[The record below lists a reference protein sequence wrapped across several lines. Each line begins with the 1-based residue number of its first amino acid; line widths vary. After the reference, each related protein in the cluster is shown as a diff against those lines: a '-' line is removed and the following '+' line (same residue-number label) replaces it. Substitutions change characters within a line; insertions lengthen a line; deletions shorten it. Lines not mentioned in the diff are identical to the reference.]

1 MIVAF
6 WVLIGLVA
14 FAYLGYP
21 LLLALLAR
29 LVRRE
34 ARAGGATPSIT
45 LLVPAYN
52 EEHAIGA
59 KLESC
64 LALDYPK
71 DKLQVVVLSDGS
83 TDGTNEVV
91 AGYADRGIELMAF
104 ESNRGKLAVLG
115 DGLAAARG
123 ELVAFSDAA
132 CRLEPQS
139 IRELVRLFA
148 DPRVGCVS
156 GVYRVLRPAE
166 AELGQEEGFYWR
178 YETFIKQCESDLAS
192 ILGAH
197 GALYAIRRELC
208 PDLSRIRINDDYEIP
223 VHIVAGGH
231 RAVYAPGAAAC
242 EEAGEM
248 GGFAR
253 RVRIAVGNFR
263 QLRLLGLLLWP
274 PRPWLL
280 FTFMA
285 HKVLRL
291 FGPFALAGALALN
304 VALVAAGRG
313 GPLYWATLAGQ
324 LLFYGAALVG
334 CLAGGRAR
342 LPLVNLPFYFCAI
355 NAAYVVGL
363 AKLVAGR
370 RGLAWNAARR
380 PLGTARAHQKGA

>member
-1 MIVAF
+1 VAVAF

-14 FAYLGYP
+14 FAYVGYP
-21 LLLALLAR
+21 LLLAALVR

-34 ARAGGATPSIT
+34 PRTADITPSMT

-83 TDGTNEVV
+83 TDRTNDIA

-104 ESNRGKLAVLG
+104 EENRGKLAVLR
-115 DGLAAARG
+115 DGVAAARG
-123 ELVAFSDAA
+123 EIVAFSDAA

-139 IRELVRLFA
+139 IRELVKPFA
-148 DPRVGCVS
+148 DPQVGCVS
-156 GVYRVLRPAE
+156 GVYRVLRPGE

-178 YETFIKQCESDLAS
+178 YETFIKRCESDLGS

-197 GALYAIRRELC
+197 GALYAIRRDLC
-208 PDLSRIRINDDYEIP
+208 PDLDKIRINDDYEIP
-223 VHIVAGGH
+223 VHIVAEGH
-231 RAVYAPGAAAC
+231 RAVYAPGAVAC
-242 EEAGEM
+242 EEASEM

-280 FTFMA
+280 LTFMA

-291 FGPFALAGALALN
+291 AGPFALAGALALN
-304 VALVAAGRG
+304 VALVATGRG
-313 GPLYWATLAGQ
+313 PIYWATLAAQ
-324 LLFYGAALVG
+324 LLFYGAALTG
-334 CLAGGRAR
+334 WLAGGKVRF
-342 LPLVNLPFYFCAI
+342 PLVKLPYYFCMI
-355 NAAYVVGL
+355 NAAYLVGL
-363 AKLVAGR
+363 VRIVAGG
-370 RGLAWNAARR
+370 RGLAWNAPRR
-380 PLGTARAHQKGA
+380 PAETELAHQKGA